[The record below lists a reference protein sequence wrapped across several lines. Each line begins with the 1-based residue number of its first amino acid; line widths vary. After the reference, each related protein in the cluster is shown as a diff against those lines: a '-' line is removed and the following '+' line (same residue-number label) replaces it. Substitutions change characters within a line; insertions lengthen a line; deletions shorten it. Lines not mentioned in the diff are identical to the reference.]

1 MSTLLLRLAAPL
13 QAWGINSKFDIRKTE
28 REPSKSGV
36 AGLLAAALGR
46 RRDESLDDLTAL
58 TFGIR
63 SDKEG
68 ELLKDFHM
76 VLKDKKT
83 SYVTT
88 RYYLADAIFLVGLE
102 SQDETFLKTLDQALQ
117 APVFPLFL
125 GRRSCPPT
133 LPLSLGIRKTDL
145 LTALQEEPWQVSQWE
160 QERIKRKHDSY
171 TMRIVTDA
179 LEQEAYPIYQKDLPE
194 SFNPMFRKYGYRMVK
209 EHKPFQVTF
218 QNAEDRFH
226 TEHDPMKELR

>member
-36 AGLLAAALGR
+36 VGLLAAALGR

-125 GRRSCPPT
+125 GRRSPF
-133 LPLSLGIRKTDL
+133 PL
-145 LTALQEEPWQVSQWE
+145 
-160 QERIKRKHDSY
+160 IKD
-171 TMRIVTDA
+171 IV
-179 LEQEAYPIYQKDLPE
+179 
-194 SFNPMFRKYGYRMVK
+194 G
-209 EHKPFQVTF
+209 
-218 QNAEDRFH
+218 
-226 TEHDPMKELR
+226 